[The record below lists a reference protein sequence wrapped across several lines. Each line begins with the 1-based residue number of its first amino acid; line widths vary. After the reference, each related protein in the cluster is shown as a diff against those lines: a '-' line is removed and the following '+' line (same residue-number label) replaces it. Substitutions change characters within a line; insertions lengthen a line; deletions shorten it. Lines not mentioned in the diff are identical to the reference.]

1 MAVIAAA
8 AILPDL
14 AGLSGCTAPPARSS
28 PAASPRA
35 ALRRAGS
42 PPAVAPP
49 ARAAAPRW
57 VPAPGTSWQ
66 WQLSTPV
73 DTSVDAAVYDIDG
86 ADNPATVVRALHA
99 RGRRVICYV
108 NVGAAENFRSD
119 FSLFPPSV
127 LGRTDGWPGER
138 WLDVRRIGVLGPI
151 MARRFDMCRAKGFD
165 AVEADLVDGY
175 TETTGFPLTGADQIA
190 YDRLIAALVH
200 ARGMSVG
207 LKNDLGQIP
216 ALLPYFDFAVNEQ
229 CAQYHE
235 CRLLLPF
242 VRAGKAVLHVE
253 YALPPERFCAE
264 TKALRFSSLRKH
276 RDLGAWRRAC

>member
-8 AILPDL
+8 AIT
-14 AGLSGCTAPPARSS
+14 AGLAGCTAPPARSS
-28 PAASPRA
+28 PVASPRT

-42 PPAVAPP
+42 PPAAAPP
-49 ARAAAPRW
+49 ARAPARRW
-57 VPAPGTSWQ
+57 APAPGTSWQ

-86 ADNPATVVRALHA
+86 ADNPAAVVRALHA

-108 NVGAAENFRSD
+108 NVGAAEDFRSD
-119 FSLFPPSV
+119 YPLFPRSV
-127 LGRTDGWPGER
+127 LGRADGWPGER
-138 WLDVRRIGVLGPI
+138 WLDIRRIGVLRPI
-151 MARRFDMCRAKGFD
+151 MAKRFDLCRAKGFD

-216 ALLPYFDFAVNEQ
+216 ALLPYFDFAVDEQ

-253 YALPPERFCAE
+253 YALPPGRFCAQ
-264 TKALRFSSLRKH
+264 TTALGFSSLQKH
-276 RDLGAWRRAC
+276 PDLGAWRRAC